1 VKGTN
6 QVFIGEIMKKPTI
19 ASVFKSANADANDTI
34 KRAKVGKTK
43 LANAKAKIT
52 AFIRVIRPLMDSRD
66 RLSIYTGFEKPQILI
81 SMRELDSFKQGRIVD
96 VLKALEV
103 YGECRTT
110 RDWAESINRYYH
122 YDMPEFTVALHA
134 YVKEDSPTCRKVA
147 VGTATETV
155 VKYEIQC
162 D

>member
-1 VKGTN
+1 
-6 QVFIGEIMKKPTI
+6 MKKPTI
-19 ASVFKSANADANDTI
+19 ASVFKSANTDANDTI
-34 KRAKVGKTK
+34 KRAKVGKIK

-110 RDWAESINRYYH
+110 RDWAESINRDYH
-122 YDMPEFTVALHA
+122 YAP
-134 YVKEDSPTCRKVA
+134 C
-147 VGTATETV
+147 
-155 VKYEIQC
+155 QN
-162 D
+162 